1 MGGDARGFIS
11 AHTCRRLWAGNRY
24 GKQLA
29 CHVEDMS
36 STGQACRCTAGI
48 RLTNGLLP
56 YARGRGDYLTVGG
69 CGYSQPGASGLGAT
83 PEDTPPATCK
93 DVQIMR
99 IPNNEC
105 RRRAGAAA
113 VARLATTGSDL
124 RPHLVPV
131 TFAFTGDQIVIAIDS
146 KPKTTTRLR
155 RLSNI
160 DENPR
165 VCLLWDEYD
174 DDWSQLWWV
183 RADATAQVET
193 SGPSWSAAVEAL
205 SAKYPQ
211 YALDAPRGPVIRIAV
226 SRWTGWAA
234 APGHFP
240 GPGRPGGFP
249 R

>member
-1 MGGDARGFIS
+1 MWILS
-11 AHTCRRLWAGNRY
+11 AGSL
-24 GKQLA
+24 
-29 CHVEDMS
+29 
-36 STGQACRCTAGI
+36 
-48 RLTNGLLP
+48 
-56 YARGRGDYLTVGG
+56 
-69 CGYSQPGASGLGAT
+69 GLGAT
-83 PEDTPPATCK
+83 PEDNPPATCE

-99 IPNNEC
+99 IPNSEC

-131 TFAFTGDQIVIAIDS
+131 TFAFTGDHIVIAIDS

-155 RLSNI
+155 RLRNI

-183 RADATAQVET
+183 RADATARVET
-193 SGPSWSAAVEAL
+193 SGPSCSTAVEAL
-205 SAKYPQ
+205 CAKYPQ

-234 APGHFP
+234 TGHFP